1 MNEPTL
7 RVEGLHKRFGELEVL
22 RGVDLAVDDH
32 EVVCLIGASGSG
44 KSTLLRCID
53 LLEPIDGGRI
63 LIEGLDVTARGID
76 QNAVRSKIGIVFQS
90 FNLFP
95 HMTVRKNVTLAPR
108 KVLGLSDHEATTR
121 ADELLSRFGLEAKAD
136 EFPDRLSGGQQQ
148 RVAIVRALAMQ
159 PDILLLDEV
168 TSALDPVLVAEVLD
182 AIRELAAE
190 GMTMAIATHEMGFAR
205 DIANRVCFLHQGE
218 ILEEGDPE
226 RCSARRR
233 TRRPGGSSTGS
244 SRPAACDGANH
255 RRPDRV
261 GRPPPWHVPPFRIVS
276 EFEPAGDQPLAI
288 DQLTAAVTAGDPHTT
303 LLGVTG
309 TGKTFTIAHVIERV
323 QRPTLIMAPNKS
335 LARPA
340 RQRVPRFFPDN
351 AVEYFVSYYDYYQPE
366 AYVP

>member
-7 RVEGLHKRFGELEVL
+7 RVEGLQKRFGELEVL

-53 LLEPIDGGRI
+53 LLEPIDSGQI
-63 LIEGLDVTARGID
+63 LIEGTDVTVRGID

-121 ADELLSRFGLEAKAD
+121 ADELLSRFGLEDKAE

-182 AIRELAAE
+182 AIRELATE
-190 GMTMAIATHEMGFAR
+190 GMTMVIATHEMGFAR

-218 ILEEGDPE
+218 ILEEGEPQQMF
-226 RCSARRR
+226 S
-233 TRRPGGSSTGS
+233 
-244 SRPAACDGANH
+244 
-255 RRPDRV
+255 
-261 GRPPPWHVPPFRIVS
+261 
-276 EFEPAGDQPLAI
+276 EPAKEETRQFLDRI
-288 DQLTAAVTAGDPHTT
+288 IAAG
-303 LLGVTG
+303 
-309 TGKTFTIAHVIERV
+309 R
-323 QRPTLIMAPNKS
+323 M
-335 LARPA
+335 
-340 RQRVPRFFPDN
+340 
-351 AVEYFVSYYDYYQPE
+351 
-366 AYVP
+366 